1 MRDEVRDGGLN
12 GGWTEGAEREGKD
25 EVDGP
30 ISGPGLEEGGREGR
44 LEEGGGGKG
53 AMAVSSNCG

>member
-1 MRDEVRDGGLN
+1 MEVGGV
-12 GGWTEGAEREGKD
+12 GALVLVPVPMPGEEGKD